1 MQAVQLLLSSHRTE
15 EFPLHLFLHADLEL
29 GSWSKS
35 IRIRILNH
43 AMWE

>member
-1 MQAVQLLLSSHRTE
+1 MEAVQLLSSSHRTE
-15 EFPLHLFLHADLEL
+15 EFSLHLFLHADLEP

-35 IRIRILNH
+35 RRILNH